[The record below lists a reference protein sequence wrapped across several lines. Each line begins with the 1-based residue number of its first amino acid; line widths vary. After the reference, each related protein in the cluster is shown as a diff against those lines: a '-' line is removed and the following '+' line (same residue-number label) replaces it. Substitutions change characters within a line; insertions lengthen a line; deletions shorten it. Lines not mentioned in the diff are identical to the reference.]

1 MIIYTRPKVKAVRKV
16 VPELPRFP
24 AFWIIVL
31 SGGETPNIMDLLA
44 SSEEQEYQSPS
55 DSHNSALQ
63 RACQVFGFAVS
74 ENIASEV
81 DNAMREEVN
90 VDHYIQSSITDSAA
104 SANNVE

>member
-16 VPELPRFP
+16 VPELPRFL
-24 AFWIIVL
+24 AFWIILL

-44 SSEEQEYQSPS
+44 SSEEQEYQSPT
-55 DSHNSALQ
+55 HNSALQ

-74 ENIASEV
+74 ANIASEV